1 MIKNSKGSRKAKELL
16 LEIGFEEI
24 TDIPMDIFVAG
35 LGATLIEIPLKNS
48 DGKIVRGNSKTLI
61 KINSEIQFEERKR
74 FTVAHEIGHF
84 LLHSKLDLGAHNETS
99 NTLNWFN
106 TTVQQAKKGIQEWEA
121 NDFASELLM
130 PEDLIRKETFRKKF
144 SPDLV
149 KDLSIRFKT
158 SLTSIIYRLLSLDI
172 YPLFVVFVNKGIV
185 RYWSKSNNFWI
196 KVKNITKLAPPEDSV
211 ALEYIDANYEYLY
224 SGKEK
229 AQQIYKSIWFELKD
243 DEDDSDFFEY
253 CIPTKQYET
262 IISVIWE
269 K

>member
-74 FTVAHEIGHF
+74 FTIAHEIGHF
-84 LLHSKLDLGAHNETS
+84 LLHSKLELEVHNENY
-99 NTLNWFN
+99 NTLNWYN
-106 TTVQQAKKGIQEWEA
+106 TALHQAKKGIQEWEA

-130 PEDLIRKETFRKKF
+130 PEELIRKETFRKKF
-144 SPDLV
+144 SPELL
-149 KDLSIRFKT
+149 KELSLKFKT
-158 SLTSIIYRLLSLDI
+158 SLTSTIYRLLSLDI
-172 YPLFVVFVNKGIV
+172 YPLFVVFINKGVV
-185 RYWSKSNNFWI
+185 RYWSKSNNFWVKI
-196 KVKNITKLAPPEDSV
+196 KDITKLTPPEDSV
-211 ALEYIDANYEYLY
+211 ALEYVDAGYEYLY
-224 SGKEK
+224 SGKDK
-229 AQQIYKSIWFELKD
+229 AQQIYKSTWFELKE
-243 DEDDSDFFEY
+243 DEDDTVFFEY

-262 IISVIWE
+262 IISVVWE

>member
-74 FTVAHEIGHF
+74 FTIAHEIGHF

-106 TTVQQAKKGIQEWEA
+106 TTVQQAKKGI
-121 NDFASELLM
+121 
-130 PEDLIRKETFRKKF
+130 
-144 SPDLV
+144 
-149 KDLSIRFKT
+149 
-158 SLTSIIYRLLSLDI
+158 
-172 YPLFVVFVNKGIV
+172 
-185 RYWSKSNNFWI
+185 
-196 KVKNITKLAPPEDSV
+196 
-211 ALEYIDANYEYLY
+211 
-224 SGKEK
+224 
-229 AQQIYKSIWFELKD
+229 
-243 DEDDSDFFEY
+243 
-253 CIPTKQYET
+253 
-262 IISVIWE
+262 
-269 K
+269 